1 MDNKDFNELQFI
13 MDQTYASLMAVSNKL
28 QTAGDSY
35 SDDLTSKQFMT
46 LLAILHIP
54 EGDATIIN
62 IAGKLGTTK
71 QNAARIIKSL
81 EKKKYITVVPSEK
94 DKRAVNV
101 MLTEAG
107 IRSVSKN
114 AGDVKK
120 NFMTDIFKD
129 FRKEELETLWQLLK
143 KLYSYDGV
151 PMDGFE
157 ERMKIPNIS
166 AEVLE

>member
-1 MDNKDFNELQFI
+1 MDNKEINELRYI

-35 SDDLTSKQFMT
+35 SDDLTGKQFMT
-46 LLAILHIP
+46 LIAILHIP

-81 EKKKYITVVPSEK
+81 EKKKYISVVPSEK

-101 MLTEAG
+101 VFTEAG
-107 IRSVSKN
+107 IRSLSKN
-114 AGDVKK
+114 GKDAKK
-120 NFMTDIFKD
+120 NFMADIFKD

-157 ERMKIPNIS
+157 ERIKIPNTS
-166 AEVLE
+166 TDML

>member
-1 MDNKDFNELQFI
+1 MDNNDFNELGYM
-13 MDQTYASLMAVSNKL
+13 MDQTYASLVAVSNKL

-35 SDDLTSKQFMT
+35 SDDLTIKQLLT

-71 QNAARIIKSL
+71 QNATRIIKSL
-81 EKKKYITVVPSEK
+81 EKKNYIKIVPSEK

-101 MLTEAG
+101 VLTEAG
-107 IRSVSKN
+107 IHSLSKN
-114 AGDVKK
+114 SKDAKK
-120 NFMTDIFKD
+120 NFMTDIFND
-129 FRKEELETLWQLLK
+129 FSKEELKTLWQLLK

-157 ERMKIPNIS
+157 ERIKIPNIS
-166 AEVLE
+166 AELLE

>member
-1 MDNKDFNELQFI
+1 MDNKDFHELPYI
-13 MDQTYASLMAVSNKL
+13 MDQTYASLIAVSNKL
-28 QTAGDSY
+28 QAAGDSY
-35 SDDLTSKQFMT
+35 SDDLTIKQLLT

-71 QNAARIIKSL
+71 QNATRIIKSL
-81 EKKKYITVVPSEK
+81 EKKKYISVVSSEK

-101 MLTEAG
+101 VLTEAG
-107 IRSVSKN
+107 IHSVSEN
-114 AGDVKK
+114 SRDVKK
-120 NFMTDIFKD
+120 NFMTDIFND
-129 FRKEELETLWQLLK
+129 FSKEELETLWQLLK

-157 ERMKIPNIS
+157 ERIKIPNIS
-166 AEVLE
+166 AEEL

>member
-1 MDNKDFNELQFI
+1 MDNKELNELRYT
-13 MDQTYASLMAVSNKL
+13 MDQTYASLIAVSNKL

-35 SDDLTSKQFMT
+35 SVDLTSKQLMT

-81 EKKKYITVVPSEK
+81 EKKKYISVVPSEK

-101 MLTEAG
+101 VFTEAG
-107 IRSVSKN
+107 IRSLSKN
-114 AGDVKK
+114 TKDVKK
-120 NFMTDIFKD
+120 NFMDDIFRD
-129 FRKEELETLWQLLK
+129 FNKKELETLWQLLK

-151 PMDGFE
+151 SMDGFE
-157 ERMKIPNIS
+157 KRIEIKTSERK
-166 AEVLE
+166 